1 MFQRVSS
8 LSGAM
13 RFSAIIC
20 AAILSVA
27 CGPSEQNVQLHRGA
41 ASNTFMLFAESS
53 MVKVIPDIPLTEGPY
68 RETVEI
74 AVAGGEVEAGQI
86 IIVPVTRDLK
96 RVEFSVSALKN
107 PDGLAL
113 ADSAVAL
120 SAMGYVETKAE
131 AKLVYPVERFG
142 WFPDPILPFV
152 ESFDVDLGKN
162 QSLWLSIDIPAGQ
175 SAGFYRGQVTV
186 SAANAED
193 RTIPVEV
200 RVFGF
205 DIPVQRSL
213 QTTLPTFEDE
223 LARLHGEAWNR
234 EMYWRYAD
242 FLHAHRVNID
252 NIYRRLDEA
261 TPKLEDIERLA
272 AGGQDAWTLRY
283 IPHPG
288 HRWRA
293 NPETYDEYVT
303 TAIAGALATYA
314 VLEEAGVAE
323 WASVYLFDEVQEEH
337 FDALRHDGERV
348 REALPGVP
356 LVTSARDYLDYGI
369 ASGVSD
375 VIDGWGV
382 PIMAFNDDE
391 HLAAIERAR
400 ANGDRIT
407 WINVAWPH
415 DPYPNFFVEYDAI
428 GARLM
433 MGAMV
438 EKYRPDAYGYWGT
451 NYWEHNDHPI
461 TEGPYTDWNPFT
473 GATNGDGS
481 LYAPGEEGPLTT
493 IRFENIRDGLE
504 DYEYYRL
511 LEKAIVEGRA
521 RGIAEELLQSAE
533 ALLTVP
539 EEIVKAVDGYT
550 RDSQLV
556 EQHRLRIAEA
566 IEDLSR

>member
-1 MFQRVSS
+1 MIDLRKLALPLFMFGCTGP
-8 LSGAM
+8 GASTTGTY
-13 RFSAIIC
+13 RLI
-20 AAILSVA
+20 
-27 CGPSEQNVQLHRGA
+27 
-41 ASNTFMLFAESS
+41 AESS
-53 MVKVIPDIPLTEGPY
+53 MVKVMPDVSPAAGPH
-68 RETVEI
+68 RDTVEI

-86 IIVPVTRDLK
+86 IVVPVTRDLDG
-96 RVEFSVSALKN
+96 VEFSVSALTN
-107 PDGLAL
+107 ADGLAL
-113 ADSAVAL
+113 AESAVTL
-120 SAMGYVETKAE
+120 SVVGYVETKSE
-131 AKLVYPVERFG
+131 PPVVYPVERVG

-152 ESFDVDLGKN
+152 ERFDVDLGKN
-162 QSLWLSIDIPAGQ
+162 QSLWLSIHIPAGQ
-175 SAGFYRGQVTV
+175 PAGLYRGQVTV

-213 QTTLPTFEDE
+213 RTTLPTFENE
-223 LARLHGEAWNR
+223 LARIHGEAWNR
-234 EMYWRYAD
+234 EMYWRYVD

-252 NIYRRLDEA
+252 NIYRVDEA
-261 TPKLEDIERLA
+261 PPKLEDIERLA
-272 AGGQDAWTLRY
+272 AGGQDAWGLRY

-288 HRWRA
+288 HRLRA
-293 NPETYDEYVT
+293 NPETSDEYVT
-303 TAIAGALATYA
+303 TAIAEAVATYA
-314 VLEEAGVAE
+314 VLEEAGVSE
-323 WASVYLFDEVQEEH
+323 WAYVYLHDEVEEEH
-337 FDALRHDGERV
+337 FDALRRDGERV

-356 LVTSARDYLDYGI
+356 LVTSARDWLDYGI
-369 ASGVSD
+369 TSGVSD
-375 VIDGWGV
+375 VIDVWGV

-400 ANGDRIT
+400 ANGDQIA
-407 WINVAWPH
+407 WVNVAWPH

-433 MGAMV
+433 MGAMIQ
-438 EKYRPDAYGYWGT
+438 KYRPDAYGYWGT

-473 GATNGDGS
+473 GNTNGDGS
-481 LYAPGEEGPLTT
+481 LYAPGEKGPLTT

-511 LEKAIVEGRA
+511 LEKAITAGRA
-521 RGIAEELLQSAE
+521 RGIAEEVLESAE

-539 EEIVKAVDGYT
+539 AEIVKALDDYT
-550 RDSQLV
+550 RDSQLL

-566 IEDLSR
+566 IEELSR